1 MKFKSTLVVFLALIL
16 ANIFADNT
24 MSFNLYDTYYVFNG
38 MQLIVTLTT
47 VFVGFLL
54 VKKIIVKPR
63 G

>member
-38 MQLIVTLTT
+38 MQLIVALTT